1 MYHAATAAELSDL
14 GRRLR
19 KETAAVLRPG
29 EQMVEDDAVLVA
41 DGALSHFTDRAGR
54 GWAWVVLTSQRLRW
68 MRLGDDTAQ
77 EVDLEDLGL
86 TDGSERAETL
96 CWTEVNGD
104 AGLVTIW
111 FPAESKA
118 RTLLASRLTDG
129 PPVPAD
135 EY

>member
-1 MYHAATAAELSDL
+1 MYHSATAAELTDL
-14 GRRLR
+14 GRRMR

-29 EQMVEDDAVLVA
+29 ERMVEDDAVLVA
-41 DGALSHFTDRAGR
+41 DGALSALTDTADQA
-54 GWAWVVLTSQRLRW
+54 WAWVMLTSQRLRW
-68 MRLGDDTAQ
+68 MRLGEDSAQ
-77 EVDLEDLGL
+77 EVDLEDLGH
-86 TDGSERAETL
+86 TDGSAWAETL

-111 FPAESKA
+111 FPAESRA

-129 PPVPAD
+129 PPAPTD